1 MSTTTPLLPAN
12 PNPGSA
18 ESADRPR
25 TNAGGQGGNR
35 FSQWLQRSAQAQA
48 AMSRDRG
55 DAMANACGT
64 PPGAVDAAPGHG
76 QVSCPDASP
85 DPLGDDPAAPANE
98 ADAEAPRRGDPVQD
112 LQQLVDALSGFGWPN
127 VGGAPLLSA
136 RSAPDQAVA
145 PAAGPAQARR
155 GLTMAVS
162 QRWAEPLSGSVDEA
176 DRGLRDG
183 ADAVGAWEGG
193 QGAVP
198 FAQDPDRGAL
208 DPAFMRLMEPLA
220 APQAHLSALQGAQP
234 SLPSVLGTPPSG
246 ASDRPGEAM
255 VYTLSTPLDA
265 PEFPAALAHQVSY
278 LVREGVQEA
287 RLTLNPAELGPV
299 SVHIAVTGQQAQVD
313 FAAALGSTRSALE
326 SSFPHLASALQAA
339 GLTLTGA
346 GVSQDPGSGR
356 GWQAP
361 ASAAGRSAG
370 GGAREDSVV
379 MADRAAQRAGQLDLY
394 A

>member
-48 AMSRDRG
+48 TMSRDRG
-55 DAMANACGT
+55 DACGT

-76 QVSCPDASP
+76 QASCPDASP

-98 ADAEAPRRGDPVQD
+98 DNAEAPRRNDPVQD
-112 LQQLVDALSGFGWPN
+112 LRQLVDALSDFGWPN

-155 GLTMAVS
+155 GLSMAVS
-162 QRWAEPLSGSVDEA
+162 QRWGEPLSGSVDEA

-183 ADAVGAWEGG
+183 ADAVDAWGAG

-198 FAQDPDRGAL
+198 FAQDAGRGAL
-208 DPAFMRLMEPLA
+208 DPAFMRLMEPLVV
-220 APQAHLSALQGAQP
+220 PQAHLSGLPGAQP
-234 SLPSVLGTPPSG
+234 SLLGTPPSG
-246 ASDRPGEAM
+246 ASERPGEAM

-346 GVSQDPGSGR
+346 GVSQDPASGR

-379 MADRAAQRAGQLDLY
+379 MADRAVQRAGQLDLY

>member
-35 FSQWLQRSAQAQA
+35 FSQWLQRSEQAQA
-48 AMSRDRG
+48 TMSRDRG
-55 DAMANACGT
+55 DATAEACG
-64 PPGAVDAAPGHG
+64 PLPGTVDAP
-76 QVSCPDASP
+76 PDR
-85 DPLGDDPAAPANE
+85 LGDEPAAPANE
-98 ADAEAPRRGDPVQD
+98 ADAEAPRRDDPVQD
-112 LQQLVDALSGFGWPN
+112 LQQIVDALSGFGWPN
-127 VGGAPLLSA
+127 LGEVPLPQV

-155 GLTMAVS
+155 GLSMAVS
-162 QRWAEPLSGSVDEA
+162 QRWEEPHSGSVDEA

-183 ADAVGAWEGG
+183 ADAVDAWGAG
-193 QGAVP
+193 QGTVA
-198 FAQDPDRGAL
+198 FAQDPGRGAL
-208 DPAFMRLMEPLA
+208 DPGFMRLME
-220 APQAHLSALQGAQP
+220 PQAHLSALQGAQP

-246 ASDRPGEAM
+246 ASERSGEAM

-326 SSFPHLASALQAA
+326 SSFPHLASALQAV

-361 ASAAGRSAG
+361 ASAASRSAG